1 MRPHEAVPMQDSPF
15 VARWIALARS
25 MPDPLSP
32 RYRSLLCLPLD
43 PRFDALRAVAG
54 SEAVHAH
61 DAASLERALREVD
74 VATTVCLASLDA
86 ELDVPA
92 LCALAAALW
101 PGVRV
106 VRASSPETR
115 LDRASGTYAR
125 PRRGARAAAPPAAVP
140 QVYLAT
146 NKQASLLR
154 MRERDHALRFIDRYE
169 LTDLDAGYALLFF
182 HSIEREAAA
191 CLLGQ
196 SAKQARDQLSASLFP
211 KTGVGS
217 LRDLHALM
225 ASFVAELVSGR

>member
-43 PRFDALRAVAG
+43 PRFDALRAVADP
-54 SEAVHAH
+54 EAVHAH

-125 PRRGARAAAPPAAVP
+125 PRRGARAAAPPAAAP

-169 LTDLDAGYALLFF
+169 LTDLDAATR
-182 HSIEREAAA
+182 SSSSTRSSVRPPRA
-191 CLLGQ
+191 C
-196 SAKQARDQLSASLFP
+196 SARARSRRAITSAPRSSP
-211 KTGVGS
+211 RPAWGACAICT
-217 LRDLHALM
+217 R
-225 ASFVAELVSGR
+225 